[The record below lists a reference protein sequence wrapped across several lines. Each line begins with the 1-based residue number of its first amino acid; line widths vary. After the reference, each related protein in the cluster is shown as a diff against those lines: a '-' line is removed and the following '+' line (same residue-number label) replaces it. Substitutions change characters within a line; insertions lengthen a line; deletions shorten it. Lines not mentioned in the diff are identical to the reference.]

1 MSALSS
7 IFPDHIS
14 RPKFAKLLSTLLIII
29 KNISMEPST
38 LDRLAQ
44 SDVFATLIPVLERK
58 GSICDKVCI
67 IYYTKLYFTHA
78 YRDRKCIAFS
88 MYCPICTHTLCN
100 TCFTVYATSCT
111 LALLRDGRMLSERCD
126 DVKAELPLSV

>member
-1 MSALSS
+1 MMSALSS

-58 GSICDKVCI
+58 GSICDKVYTTLLL
-67 IYYTKLYFTHA
+67 YYITTIVYCTHA
-78 YRDRKCIAFS
+78 YRYRECIAYS
-88 MYCPICTHTLCN
+88 KSCAVCRHILCT
-100 TCFTVYATSCT
+100 
-111 LALLRDGRMLSERCD
+111 
-126 DVKAELPLSV
+126 